1 MATARRVTMDPEQ
14 LHQQRLEQAKQDLQ
28 SWGRWVMQRTDGGLG
43 FGQGSL
49 ANLQRVSRSADG
61 YQAPIS
67 ETHCSWVDDAVTSLP
82 PDVRQQ
88 VRQHFGGQFSFAF
101 IARQHRCA
109 PATVSRNVAL
119 AVRTVAY
126 WGRVQPSERSGLSM

>member
-1 MATARRVTMDPEQ
+1 MTMHRAKVDPDRQHEARLLTAR
-14 LHQQRLEQAKQDLQ
+14 HDLQ
-28 SWGRWVMQRTDGGLG
+28 QWGRWVVQRVDGGG
-43 FGQGSL
+43 GYGASVL
-49 ANLQRVSRSADG
+49 ANMERTGRSADH
-61 YQAPIS
+61 YEAPIS
-67 ETHCSWVDDAVTSLP
+67 ETHCSWVDDAVNSLP
-82 PDVRQQ
+82 PDVRLQ

-126 WGRVQPSERSGLSM
+126 WGRVQPCERSGLSM

>member
-1 MATARRVTMDPEQ
+1 MTARRATIDADE
-14 LHQQRLEQAKQDLQ
+14 LHEQRLEQARQDLQ

-43 FGQGSL
+43 FGQGCL

-67 ETHCSWVDDAVTSLP
+67 ETHCSMVDDAVNSLP
-82 PDVRQQ
+82 PDVRKQ
-88 VRQHFGGQFSFAF
+88 VRQHFGGGFSFNF
-101 IARQHRCA
+101 IAKQHRCA

-126 WGRVQPSERSGLSM
+126 WGRTQPSYAM